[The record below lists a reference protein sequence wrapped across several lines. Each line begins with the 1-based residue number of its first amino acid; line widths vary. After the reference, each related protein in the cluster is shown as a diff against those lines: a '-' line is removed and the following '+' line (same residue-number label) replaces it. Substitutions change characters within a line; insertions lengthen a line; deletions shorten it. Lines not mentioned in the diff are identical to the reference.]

1 MNSPR
6 MVRTMLPV
14 AERAALACNAA
25 YPLPRPS
32 LGTEVGPTKGSP
44 LGSKSFP
51 SARGRAEPLL
61 KSVPSPSI
69 ADAMQGIV
77 TDSSSFTSVPR
88 PTLPGAGA
96 SPSVARRSYA
106 QQRMRC
112 GRPPLRIG
120 TAARVDPIELQH
132 ARNNLGATIRG
143 SDQQARSCSI
153 GCLRTR
159 TAEVASRL
167 RPRRGRRRMDPK
179 SAASTRR
186 HLASG
191 ASKNAITWLRRS
203 CLLTTTFSAASM
215 PWTWNILYSGGRS
228 WRSAKNFRFQL
239 LQTLPASLCLVL
251 PPMGSARSAIL
262 LLECVEQFVES
273 VLFSNPETRSR
284 YALQGDLTLVV
295 QHCWR

>member
-77 TDSSSFTSVPR
+77 TDSSSLTSVFR

-159 TAEVASRL
+159 TAEVASRRDAV

-179 SAASTRR
+179 SAASTRKTSGKWR
-186 HLASG
+186 FEERHHLAPPELPPDDDLLG
-191 ASKNAITWLRRS
+191 RINAVDLEHS
-203 CLLTTTFSAASM
+203 LLWWKVLEERKKFSISTTTNTARLAVSCAAPDGQCS
-215 PWTWNILYSGGRS
+215 
-228 WRSAKNFRFQL
+228 F
-239 LQTLPASLCLVL
+239 
-251 PPMGSARSAIL
+251 
-262 LLECVEQFVES
+262 
-273 VLFSNPETRSR
+273 
-284 YALQGDLTLVV
+284 GDTPS
-295 QHCWR
+295 